1 MPTFGN
7 LPGLLALLAVPAILA
22 IHFLQRES
30 RHVVISTLFLL
41 DQLRPESAQGRRL
54 ERLRNSVP
62 LWLQIFAV
70 LLITWLLVQ
79 PRWLR
84 ADSTQHIVLVV
95 DSSVSMSAFRD
106 ELVRNVD
113 RTTQRL
119 ARGAAK
125 TEWQLLDSDT
135 SHAALYSGTDR
146 IALLAALQKWTP
158 HLGTQD
164 ILPALQVGQAVLH
177 GNGILIFVSDR
188 VCDLPE
194 GVRLLAVG
202 HALDN
207 CGFCGATVKGREW
220 RTLVKNYGTTVQ
232 KRTWWMEAGGERLA
246 AQEVTLAPGQ
256 SVGLTGQIPPSANSC
271 ELFLESDAF
280 TLDDRLPI
288 VLPEPKRLRVGV
300 QANTPFADFFSQFA
314 GSIEAADVGAEKAD
328 VQFRVYD
335 PFAAQLPEATAVVFV
350 ADPQPPNELLPGNV
364 AAENHPLTNGLN
376 WSGLL
381 CRHSFR
387 VPAKPGDEILLWQ
400 GARPLIFLRETA
412 GASLLVVNFDTRVSN
427 AAQLPAFIILL
438 HRFIDQVRAA
448 KIAPETR
455 NFDTNQAITVAA
467 DPALPPP
474 TIGREASRALSAPAE
489 PCFFDVKQGEK
500 LLLHGAAQ
508 FADAREADFRKAGF
522 VDHVEGAVAPAITRN
537 SDGDPFAPV
546 WTLALGAVMVASWL
560 WRKS

>member
-7 LPGLLALLAVPAILA
+7 LPGLWALLAVPAILA

-41 DQLRPESAQGRRL
+41 DQLAPESAQGRRL

-62 LWLQIFAV
+62 LWLQLFAV
-70 LLITWLLVQ
+70 LLATWLLVQ

-84 ADSTQHIVLVV
+84 TDSTQHVVMVL

-106 ELVRNVD
+106 ELIQNFN

-119 ARGAAK
+119 ARSAAK

-146 IALLAALQKWTP
+146 TALLAALQKWTP

-164 ILPALQVGQAVLH
+164 VLPALQVGKTLLH

-194 GVRLLAVG
+194 GVRLLAIG
-202 HALDN
+202 HSLDN

-220 RTLVKNYGTTVQ
+220 RTLVKNYGTTAQ
-232 KRTWWMEAGGERLA
+232 KRTWWMEAGGERFA
-246 AQEVTLAPGQ
+246 AQELTLAPGQ
-256 SVGLTGQIPPSANSC
+256 SVGLTGQIPVSANSC
-271 ELFLESDAF
+271 ELFLDADAF
-280 TLDDRLPI
+280 ALDDRLPI
-288 VLPEPKRLRVGV
+288 VLPEPKRLRIGI
-300 QANTPFADFFSQFA
+300 QANTPFADFLNQFT
-314 GSIEAADVGAEKAD
+314 GSIEAAEVGGENVD
-328 VQFRVYD
+328 VQFRIYD
-335 PFAAQLPEATAVVFV
+335 PFAVRLPDATAVVFV
-350 ADPQPPNELLPGNV
+350 ADPEPLNEFLPGNV
-364 AAENHPLTNGLN
+364 AAENHPLTEGLN

-387 VPAKPGDEILLWQ
+387 VAAKPGDEVLLWQ
-400 GARPLIFLRETA
+400 GDRPLIFLRA
-412 GASLLVVNFDTRVSN
+412 NGGASLLVVNFDTRASN
-427 AAQLPAFIILL
+427 ATQLPAFIILL
-438 HRFIDQVRAA
+438 HRFVDQVRAA

-455 NFDTNQAITVAA
+455 NLDTNQTIAVAA

-474 TIGREASRALSAPAE
+474 RIGREESRALSAPAE
-489 PCFFDVKQGEK
+489 PCFFDVKQAEK
-500 LLLHGAAQ
+500 ILLHGAAQ
-508 FADAREADFRKAGF
+508 FADAREADFRRASF
-522 VDHVEGAVAPAITRN
+522 VDQVEGAIAPALTRN
-537 SDGDPFAPV
+537 SDNDPFASV
-546 WTLALGAVMVASWL
+546 WTLALGVVMVASWL